1 MENPENGEVD
11 QLDLGHALVENVIDI
26 IKKRVLKRRG
36 FETSVEKE
44 SQKLKS
50 IEEEVKDIKS
60 MIQQIKQAVVKT

>member
-44 SQKLKS
+44 SQRLKP
-50 IEEEVKDIKS
+50 IEEEIKNIKS
-60 MIQQIKQAVVKT
+60 MMQEIKQAVLET

>member
-11 QLDLGHALVENVIDI
+11 QLELGQALVENVIDI

-44 SQKLKS
+44 SQRLKP
-50 IEEEVKDIKS
+50 IEEEIKNIKS
-60 MIQQIKQAVVKT
+60 MMQEIKQAVLET